1 MSGAARCA
9 AGPVEKIRDELLTVA
24 RQYQELADRLK
35 RARTAASDP
44 STMRS
49 AITSVKHIR
58 DDAAIKPIVDS
69 QAKTPMSDAT
79 ILSVSPLF

>member
-1 MSGAARCA
+1 
-9 AGPVEKIRDELLTVA
+9 
-24 RQYQELADRLK
+24 
-35 RARTAASDP
+35 
-44 STMRS
+44 MRS